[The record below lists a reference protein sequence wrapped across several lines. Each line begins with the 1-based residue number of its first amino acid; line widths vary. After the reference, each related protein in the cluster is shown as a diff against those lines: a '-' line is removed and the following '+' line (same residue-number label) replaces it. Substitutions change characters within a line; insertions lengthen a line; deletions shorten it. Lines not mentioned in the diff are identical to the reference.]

1 MLFKT
6 LGIALIIGGFGGFG
20 LSGARRFEK
29 RVDELKNIRMALGFL
44 EKEITCAYTPL
55 SRALTRTATFCE
67 KPAALLFAESAR
79 LLNSRQGTTAEEAW
93 RTGLQKLVEHS
104 SLKAGDISLLD
115 SLAVQ
120 LGRSD
125 AGEQRKVF
133 DLLQEELR
141 IQEEKARAE
150 LDSGHKLWSY
160 GGFIIGTV
168 VVLLLI

>member
-20 LSGARRFEK
+20 LSGAWRFEK

-55 SRALTRTATFCE
+55 SLALTRTAVFCK
-67 KPAALLFAESAR
+67 KPASFLFAESAGR
-79 LLNSRQGTTAEEAW
+79 LKSRQGTTAEEAW
-93 RTGLQKLVEHS
+93 RAGLKKLASHS
-104 SLKAGDISLLD
+104 NLNAGDISLLD
-115 SLAVQ
+115 SISVQ

-141 IQEEKARAE
+141 IQEEKAREE
-150 LDSGHKLWSY
+150 LNSGHKLWTY
-160 GGFIIGTV
+160 GGFIIGAV